1 MAKHLLL
8 IGGTDTNRA
17 LLKAALEEHGY
28 RVSAAVTRRYTNHW
42 LSRRIKPFD
51 LIIYDVDQAEQDA
64 EFWPELRQ
72 SANGSRIMVI
82 ASVFD
87 QSNYQAVGMDRVL
100 RRPVAI
106 GDIIK
111 ESDLLLA

>member
-1 MAKHLLL
+1 MVKHLLL

-51 LIIYDVDQAEQDA
+51 LIIYDVEQAEQPAD
-64 EFWPELRQ
+64 FWPELRE
-72 SANGSRIMVI
+72 SANGSRLIVI

-87 QSNYQAVGMDRVL
+87 PIDYQAAGIDRVL

-111 ESDLLLA
+111 ESDLLLT